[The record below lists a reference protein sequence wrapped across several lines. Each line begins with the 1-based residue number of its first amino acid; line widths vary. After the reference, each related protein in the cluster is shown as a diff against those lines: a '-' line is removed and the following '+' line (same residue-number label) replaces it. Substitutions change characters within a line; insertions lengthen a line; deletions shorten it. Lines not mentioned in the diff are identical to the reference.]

1 MKARRGF
8 GIAVRRLLLALILAA
23 GAFAAYQWVTWPDVA
38 GLAGEDPPSS
48 AFIERHRRLHEG
60 RVEHSWAPYPSI
72 SAELKLAVL
81 VAEDIG
87 FFSHRGFAV
96 EEIKIALRQSI
107 EERRELRGASTI
119 TQQLAKN
126 LWLTPSRNPWRKVKE
141 MLLTRQLERHL
152 PKRRILELYLN
163 LAQFGPDVFG
173 AEAAARAFYGIPA
186 ARLDARQAAQLA
198 AGLSRPRSW
207 NPSSEHRGYHRR
219 VRLVRARMRQAGW
232 LRREL

>member
-1 MKARRGF
+1 MR
-8 GIAVRRLLLALILAA
+8 RRLLLALVVAA
-23 GAFAAYQWVTWPDVA
+23 GLLVAYQLATWPDVA
-38 GLAGEDPPSS
+38 HLAEHDPEGS
-48 AFIERHRRLHEG
+48 AFIERHRRLHDG
-60 RVEHSWAPYPSI
+60 RVEHAWVPYREI

-107 EERRELRGASTI
+107 EEGRELRGASTI

-141 MLLTRQLERHL
+141 TLLTRQLEGRL
-152 PKRRILELYLN
+152 SKRRILELYLN
-163 LAQFGPDVFG
+163 LAQFGPHVFG
-173 AEAAARAFYGIPA
+173 AEAAARIFYGVPA
-186 ARLDARQAAQLA
+186 ARLGELQAAELA

-207 NPSSEHRGYHRR
+207 NPRSDSRGYRRR
-219 VRLVRARMRQAGW
+219 VRLLRARMRQSGW